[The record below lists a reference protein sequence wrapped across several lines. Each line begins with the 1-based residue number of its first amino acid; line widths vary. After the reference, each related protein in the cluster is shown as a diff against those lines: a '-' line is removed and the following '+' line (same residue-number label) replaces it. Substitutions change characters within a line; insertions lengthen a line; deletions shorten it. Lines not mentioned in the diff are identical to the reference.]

1 MTITA
6 IVTCGMPSSGSL
18 FLQWKVFDI
27 TIQQSGHRLYC
38 QIYNQTEMNSDS
50 ESTRLMSH
58 FAQLKNSS

>member
-1 MTITA
+1 
-6 IVTCGMPSSGSL
+6 MPSSGSL

-50 ESTRLMSH
+50 ESTRLMGH